1 MLPASFWL
9 STMVMAA
16 WPWTLAAAETIDGQ
30 SQQDLAQ
37 ATSRGVEEDT
47 KTMIEC
53 GKHISSCGVVDDM
66 KIVLRPKTTV
76 YVTQNVTTTVST
88 RLTKHQFLPPETNV
102 ITEVVVTTVKKD
114 VLGHCRNTTT
124 IDIEKPATVTVNVEV
139 EYIKEVV
146 SIVNVTSTTTST
158 VMVNS
163 IEQCFINSLRGV
175 SRLPDEELYT
185 TTAVEAR
192 QQYSSSSIAVEDERE
207 EERPTETG
215 QVRHE
220 HYYEQVAE
228 DVSHDNARFMFQEM
242 DAL

>member
-1 MLPASFWL
+1 
-9 STMVMAA
+9 MAG

-30 SQQDLAQ
+30 SQQDLEQ

-88 RLTKHQFLPPETNV
+88 FLPPETNV
-102 ITEVVVTTVKKD
+102 ITEVVATTVKKD

-192 QQYSSSSIAVEDERE
+192 QQHSSSSIAVEDERE

-220 HYYEQVAE
+220 HHYEQVAE
-228 DVSHDNARFMFQEM
+228 DVSHDNARFMFQER